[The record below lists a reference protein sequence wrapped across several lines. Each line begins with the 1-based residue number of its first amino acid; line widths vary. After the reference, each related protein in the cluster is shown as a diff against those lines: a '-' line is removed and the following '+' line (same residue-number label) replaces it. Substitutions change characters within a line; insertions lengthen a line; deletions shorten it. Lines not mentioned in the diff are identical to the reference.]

1 MPAKYAPMPPKYAPL
16 ARYLA
21 AQPGE
26 RVHLSL
32 AEIEAI
38 IGASLPAGARQRKW
52 WQPRQRYPG
61 VQSRMHAAGWRV
73 VLDNFWGRHPTV
85 TFVWDGVA
93 AVPPGRA

>member
-1 MPAKYAPMPPKYAPL
+1 MPSKYAL
-16 ARYLA
+16 LVDYLA

-38 IGASLPAGARQRKW
+38 IGAPLPPGARQRKW

-73 VLDNFWGRHPTV
+73 VLDGFWGRTPVV
-85 TFVWDGVA
+85 TFVRDGSGT
-93 AVPPGRA
+93 PTGRA